1 MDTEASP
8 RKVPHAID
16 VMVRSITYLG
26 ADINA
31 YEVVPATDSAL
42 PAFGAGSHIDLYFRD
57 GRVRQ
62 YSLCNDPSERHRY
75 VFAVQREPEGRGGS
89 KAIFELI
96 HVGRVLRISPP
107 RNNFSLALD
116 AQHHLLIAGGIGVT
130 PIYAMALHLKRMNAS
145 FELHYTVRSKSKSAF
160 FDELRSL
167 DGGNGRIHLYIDEGD
182 PSKGI
187 DISALAEKAR
197 PQTHVY
203 CCGPEGLMRAVE
215 NAFLNARSVHTH
227 FERFAAPDTK
237 EVLDKRHTDAPPDAK
252 ALCIGFQIHLARS
265 NRVFDVPDDKSI
277 VEVLRENGIDVPTSC
292 EAGLC
297 GTCKV
302 KYLDGQP
309 DHRDYVLDDGARRTH
324 VLICC
329 ARSKTPSL
337 VLDL

>member
-1 MDTEASP
+1 
-8 RKVPHAID
+8 
-16 VMVRSITYLG
+16 
-26 ADINA
+26 
-31 YEVVPATDSAL
+31 
-42 PAFGAGSHIDLYFRD
+42 
-57 GRVRQ
+57 
-62 YSLCNDPSERHRY
+62 
-75 VFAVQREPEGRGGS
+75 
-89 KAIFELI
+89 
-96 HVGRVLRISPP
+96 
-107 RNNFSLALD
+107 
-116 AQHHLLIAGGIGVT
+116 
-130 PIYAMALHLKRMNAS
+130 
-145 FELHYTVRSKSKSAF
+145 
-160 FDELRSL
+160 
-167 DGGNGRIHLYIDEGD
+167 
-182 PSKGI
+182 
-187 DISALAEKAR
+187 
-197 PQTHVY
+197 
-203 CCGPEGLMRAVE
+203 MRAVE
-215 NAFLNARSVHTH
+215 SAFLNARSVHTH